1 MLRARSALQSLFS
14 MFPNGL
20 PGAGLLLLRL
30 VCGGLVIAAAIAT
43 FVEKPPALLLVM
55 QSVACAATLLLL
67 VGLWTPIAGVAIAV
81 LELWTTVSRTNGMEN
96 SILLATLGAALAV
109 LGPGSYSVDAKLFG
123 RKRSIQLTRAN
134 GER

>member
-1 MLRARSALQSLFS
+1 
-14 MFPNGL
+14 
-20 PGAGLLLLRL
+20 
-30 VCGGLVIAAAIAT
+30 
-43 FVEKPPALLLVM
+43 M

-67 VGLWTPIAGVAIAV
+67 VGLRTPIAGVAIAV

-109 LGPGSYSVDAKLFG
+109 LGPGSYPVDAKLFG